1 MLSVFEKGIMEL
13 IGCGLNGTEPHL
25 DEGFDLEKAYEFAQ
39 QRQITPILYYGAMAI
54 PGFMDTLV
62 GKKFFKS
69 TMNMCFFCSEQD
81 NVINSVGDAFK
92 KNKIQHLMVKGTI
105 IRSLYPYPEMR
116 LMSDADILI
125 KEEEYS
131 KIKPV
136 MTSLGFTEE
145 YESDHEL
152 VWKKGDFTIELH
164 KRLVPSYN
172 KDYYE
177 YFGDGWKL
185 ASYVDE
191 STGQSFMSDED
202 SFIYNFVHYAM
213 HYRNGGIGVKH
224 VTDFYVIMQK
234 NEKLDFTY
242 IERELEK
249 LQLIDFWKN
258 TKKLLGVWFMGE
270 ESTELTDFMTAK
282 IFDSGAYGT
291 QEAKVVSEAVRT
303 ANTGKG
309 MKIKKIFRLLFP
321 SYKGMCQKYRFLKK
335 VPILLPIMWIVRW
348 VQTLFAPS
356 KIKARKKEID
366 LLNAD
371 SVSKYQNELDY
382 VGLRFDFEQMN
393 KF

>member
-13 IGCGLNGTEPHL
+13 IGCALNGGTPRLE
-25 DEGFDLEKAYEFAQ
+25 EGFDFEKAYEFAQ
-39 QRQITPILYYGAMAI
+39 KRQITPILYYGAMNL
-54 PGFMDTLV
+54 PGFMDTV
-62 GKKFFKS
+62 AGKKFLKS
-69 TMNMCFFCSEQD
+69 TMNMCFFCAGQD
-81 NVINSVGDAFK
+81 DTINGVGEAFRQ
-92 KNKIQHLMVKGTI
+92 NKIHHLMVKGTI

-131 KIKPV
+131 KIKPI
-136 MTSLGFTEE
+136 MQGLGFSEE

-152 VWKKGDFTIELH
+152 VWKKDDFTIELH

-185 ASYVDE
+185 ATRVDPNTCE
-191 STGQSFMSDED
+191 GFMTDED

-234 NEKLDFTY
+234 NPGLNFTY
-242 IERELEK
+242 IEAELQK
-249 LQLIDFWKN
+249 LQLMEFWEN
-258 TKKLLGVWFMGE
+258 TKKLLHVWFTGE
-270 ESTELTDFMTAK
+270 ESTEITDFMTTK

-291 QEAKVVSEAVRT
+291 EEARINAGAVRT

-309 MKIKKIFRLLFP
+309 MKIKKIFRLIFP

-335 VPILLPIMWIVRW
+335 VPILLPIMWVVRW
-348 VQTLFAPS
+348 VQTLFTPS
-356 KIKARKKEID
+356 KIKAKKKE
-366 LLNAD
+366 LGML
-371 SVSKYQNELDY
+371 SVESVNRYQKELDY
-382 VGLRFDFEQMN
+382 VGLRFNFE
-393 KF
+393 